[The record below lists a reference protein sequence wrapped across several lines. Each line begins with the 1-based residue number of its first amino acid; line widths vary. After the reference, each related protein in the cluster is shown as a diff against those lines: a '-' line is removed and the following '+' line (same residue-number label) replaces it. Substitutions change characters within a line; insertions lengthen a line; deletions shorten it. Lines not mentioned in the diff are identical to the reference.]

1 MKQTTSIIAI
11 IGIGAFAGNMLN
23 IGLSHAIYWQSLD
36 PIAFMKFFAIDF
48 PMLLVPT
55 ALTLL
60 PAWLGSLFVF
70 LKSDKK
76 SKSRSYWRFAFWGL
90 TLTIIQTS
98 IYHLP
103 MNLDFMALKYDA
115 ATATSKLN
123 GWIISHWIRIGITIF
138 SAVFAIKA
146 FHISNNKLN

>member
-1 MKQTTSIIAI
+1 MKNTISIITI
-11 IGIGAFAGNMLN
+11 ISFGAFAGNMLN

-36 PIAFMKFFAIDF
+36 PIEFMKFFAIDF

-70 LKSDKK
+70 YKSEKK
-76 SKSRSYWRFAFWGL
+76 SESKKYWLYAFIGL
-90 TLTIIQTS
+90 TITIVQTS
-98 IYHLP
+98 VYHLP
-103 MNLDFMALKYDA
+103 MNLDFMAIKYDA

-123 GWIISHWIRIGITIF
+123 GWIISHWIRTVIAIIAG
-138 SAVFAIKA
+138 VYAIKG
-146 FHISNNKLN
+146 FQKSTLNQ

>member
-1 MKQTTSIIAI
+1 MKNTISIIAI

-36 PIAFMKFFAIDF
+36 PIEFMKFFAIDF
-48 PMLLVPT
+48 PLLLVPT

-70 LKSDKK
+70 LKSEKI
-76 SKSRSYWRFAFWGL
+76 SESRKYWKLAFWGL

-103 MNLDFMALKYDA
+103 MNLDFMAIKYDA
-115 ATATSKLN
+115 VTATSKLN
-123 GWIISHWIRIGITIF
+123 GWIISHWIRIGIAII
-138 SAVFAIKA
+138 SGVFAIKG
-146 FHISNNKLN
+146 FQKTILNK